1 MKVQF
6 NIGDIIRSI
15 GMTDGE
21 YSYGVVI
28 ALEGFY
34 EEFDCEA
41 VKIEWLAL
49 NRIGYM
55 PATHIVKVE
64 EV

>member
-1 MKVQF
+1 
-6 NIGDIIRSI
+6 
-15 GMTDGE
+15 MTDGE

-34 EEFDCEA
+34 AEFDCEA
-41 VKIEWLAL
+41 VKIEWLGL

>member
-1 MKVQF
+1 MKDQF
-6 NIGDIIRSI
+6 NIGDIIRTI

-28 ALEGFY
+28 AIDYYAEL
-34 EEFDCEA
+34 A
-41 VKIEWLAL
+41 VKIEWLGL

-55 PATHIVKVE
+55 PANHIVKVE

>member
-1 MKVQF
+1 MKDQF

-28 ALEGFY
+28 AIDGFY
-34 EEFDCEA
+34 EEFDLA
-41 VKIEWLAL
+41 VKIEWLGL

>member
-1 MKVQF
+1 MNF
-6 NIGDIIRSI
+6 SIGDIVRTI

-34 EEFDCEA
+34 AEFDCEA
-41 VKIEWLAL
+41 VKIEWLGL
-49 NRIGYM
+49 NRTGYM

>member
-1 MKVQF
+1 MKDQF
-6 NIGDIIRSI
+6 NIGDIVRTI

-28 ALEGFY
+28 AIDGFY
-34 EEFDCEA
+34 EEIDCEA

-49 NRIGYM
+49 NRINYM
-55 PATHIVKVE
+55 PVTHIVKVE